1 MSLRTQETGI
11 EVCSILIGFEKEVV
25 VIGKKYNLF
34 EEECKFVKQ
43 AVIQHSG
50 DEWMR
55 NGDEGYDV
63 MAILN

>member
-1 MSLRTQETGI
+1 MRFWAARMKRMLRK
-11 EVCSILIGFEKEVV
+11 SILIW
-25 VIGKKYNLF
+25 KKYNLS

-43 AVIQHSG
+43 AVIQHSR

>member
-1 MSLRTQETGI
+1 MSI
-11 EVCSILIGFEKEVV
+11 AILGSTHEENAAKEYFSKYAE
-25 VIGKKYNLF
+25 IWKKYNLS

-43 AVIQHSG
+43 AVIQHSR